1 MVRCA
6 VFITEGVSKTVKYN
20 ALHFPTYTFDQQ
32 FHIKALVIV
41 TATSKYT
48 KTSLPALFIRKKFTY
63 LYIGTNNDNVISV
76 PFIGQCIQSTSFR
89 QTKYHAVYELT
100 F

>member
-1 MVRCA
+1 M
-6 VFITEGVSKTVKYN
+6 TVKYN

-32 FHIKALVIV
+32 FHIKALGIV

-63 LYIGTNNDNVISV
+63 LYIG
-76 PFIGQCIQSTSFR
+76 QCIESTSFR

-100 F
+100 LHFTAQFRSYFIVYQYTFHTLLYYYY